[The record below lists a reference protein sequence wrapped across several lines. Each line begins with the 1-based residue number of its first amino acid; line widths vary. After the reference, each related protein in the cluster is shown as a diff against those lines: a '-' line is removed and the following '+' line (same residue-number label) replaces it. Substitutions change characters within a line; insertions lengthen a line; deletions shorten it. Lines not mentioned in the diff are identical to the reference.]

1 MTRLKKENSEY
12 FYIQSKNKCDLK
24 WSLNVITI
32 GKSSEFLRISNL
44 IEETYIIIYNA
55 IFFLK

>member
-24 WSLNVITI
+24 WSLNLITI
-32 GKSSEFLRISNL
+32 GKSSEL
-44 IEETYIIIYNA
+44 YIA
-55 IFFLK
+55 IFFLSKINMKRLF

>member
-32 GKSSEFLRISNL
+32 GKSSELSNL
-44 IEETYIIIYNA
+44 IEENYIIIYTA
-55 IFFLK
+55 IFFFK

>member
-24 WSLNVITI
+24 WSLNPTI
-32 GKSSEFLRISNL
+32 HFKESNL
-44 IEETYIIIYNA
+44 IEETYIIIYIA

>member
-1 MTRLKKENSEY
+1 MTWLKKENSEC

-24 WSLNVITI
+24 WLLNVITI
-32 GKSSEFLRISNL
+32 GKSSELSYL
-44 IEETYIIIYNA
+44 IEDNYKIIYIT

>member
-24 WSLNVITI
+24 WSLNLITI
-32 GKSSEFLRISNL
+32 GKSSEL
-44 IEETYIIIYNA
+44 EENYIIIYIA
-55 IFFLK
+55 IFFLN